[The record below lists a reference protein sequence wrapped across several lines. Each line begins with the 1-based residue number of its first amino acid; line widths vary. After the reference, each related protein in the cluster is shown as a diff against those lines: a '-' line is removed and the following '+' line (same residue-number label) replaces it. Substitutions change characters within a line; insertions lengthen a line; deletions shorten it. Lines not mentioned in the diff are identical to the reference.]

1 MPARTSKEPLS
12 RERVLDAALAAA
24 DQDGLGTLTMRR
36 VADELDCEAMSLY
49 YYVKDKAGLLSAL
62 TAMIIDEVIAETL
75 TDPYPEPDPAELG
88 GVPGTS
94 ATDWRTTIRNRCLGA
109 RRVML
114 RHPWAPALVAA
125 ESNVPPRTM
134 KIFEA
139 LVATMI
145 QAGFDFEIAH
155 RAIHS
160 LGSTTGLHPG
170 TLRTELDRP
179 GHHHRRDDGA
189 GSGLPI
195 SQRDGDDPAAQPD
208 RLPECLRHPGRVR
221 VHPHP
226 HPRRTRTPPTLP
238 LTLTTQAKAGP
249 RRSRPPHAQED
260 SSRAPLSSR
269 PSTTSTRAR
278 PPSSAARDQPG

>member
-160 LGSTTGLHPG
+160 LGSMILGFTQELFEPSSTDQGTT
-170 TLRTELDRP
+170 TDEMIELA
-179 GHHHRRDDGA
+179 A
-189 GSGLPI
+189 GFPYLS
-195 SQRDGDDPAAQPD
+195 AMAMTQPHNQTD
-208 RLPECLRHPGRVR
+208 SLSVCDTQAEFEF
-221 VHPHP
+221 
-226 HPRRTRTPPTLP
+226 T
-238 LTLTTQAKAGP
+238 LTLILDGLE
-249 RRSRPPHAQED
+249 R
-260 SSRAPLSSR
+260 LR
-269 PSTTSTRAR
+269 PSR
-278 PPSSAARDQPG
+278 

>member
-24 DQDGLGTLTMRR
+24 DQDGLGMLTMRR

-49 YYVKDKAGLLSAL
+49 YYVKDKAGLLSGL
-62 TAMIIDEVIAETL
+62 TALIIDEIIAETL
-75 TDPYPEPDPAELG
+75 TGPHPEPDPPEHDGASG
-88 GVPGTS
+88 PGSTKAS
-94 ATDWRTTIRNRCLGA
+94 AADWRTTIRNRCLGA

-125 ESNVPPRTM
+125 ESNVPPQTM

-160 LGSTTGLHPG
+160 LGSMIMGFTQELFEPSSPEEGTT
-170 TLRTELDRP
+170 TEEMMEMA
-179 GHHHRRDDGA
+179 A
-189 GSGLPI
+189 GFPYLS
-195 SQRDGDDPAAQPD
+195 AMAMTQPHNQTD
-208 RLPECLRHPGRVR
+208 SLSVCDTQAEFEF
-221 VHPHP
+221 
-226 HPRRTRTPPTLP
+226 T
-238 LTLTTQAKAGP
+238 LTLILDGLE
-249 RRSRPPHAQED
+249 RLRPPADPHRP
-260 SSRAPLSSR
+260 SRAGLR
-269 PSTTSTRAR
+269 
-278 PPSSAARDQPG
+278 